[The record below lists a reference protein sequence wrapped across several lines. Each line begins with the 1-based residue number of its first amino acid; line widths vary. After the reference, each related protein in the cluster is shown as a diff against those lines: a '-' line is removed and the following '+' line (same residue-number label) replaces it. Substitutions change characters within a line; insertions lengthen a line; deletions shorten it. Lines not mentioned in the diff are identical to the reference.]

1 MADILD
7 LESLTLKPYSP
18 QINNMNNLNLSPVVH
33 AFAMVGFGSLCT
45 LIIVLILFAIKKK
58 IGKEQECFKL
68 LNYKRMIESSKKL
81 PVGYKDDKLPELEAI
96 DWLIAYY
103 EGRASEEP
111 IALFE
116 SMLNLCRDKEVVD
129 KDLIRFAAFIYHWDK
144 YRLITNF

>member
-1 MADILD
+1 VAHISQ

-33 AFAMVGFGSLCT
+33 AFAMIGFGSLFT
-45 LIIVLILFAIKKK
+45 LIMILIVTAIKKR
-58 IGKEQECFKL
+58 IDKEQEYYKL

-81 PVGYKDDKLPELEAI
+81 PVGYKDEKLPEIEAV

-111 IALFE
+111 KALFE